1 MSRTVEKESSGLYRI
16 FHFIGSLFA
25 IILSWTANHSI
36 VWAILHCLFSWYYV
50 VYYYFINGNVD
61 PLRNF
66 LHSFF

>member
-1 MSRTVEKESSGLYRI
+1 MSDTKKSPSSGIYRV

-36 VWAILHCLFSWYYV
+36 WWAILHFIFSWYYV
-50 VYYYFINGNVD
+50 IYYYFVHGNLD

-66 LHSFF
+66 LHSLF